1 MIIADNVPS
10 SLSTGITVGVG
21 SVGFSLSFVEL
32 SPSVEVSGALD
43 SSPSSEFVVASGV
56 GVSSSSTGVGVT
68 SSSGVGVT
76 SSGVGV
82 ISTVGSG
89 SGDGDCKTSSG
100 VGVGDSTGVGVISSL
115 ITVSS
120 AGTET
125 ASWDN
130 TVKSAINELIKK
142 TAAAMPLKIF
152 FKTSFF
158 IIWDSKY

>member
-68 SSSGVGVT
+68 SSGVGVI
-76 SSGVGV
+76 SSCIGV
-82 ISTVGSG
+82 ISTVGSD
-89 SGDGDCKTSSG
+89 SGDGDGKTSSG
-100 VGVGDSTGVGVISSL
+100 VGVGDSTGVGVISSS

-120 AGTET
+120 TGTET

-130 TVKSAINELIKK
+130 TVKGAINELIKSA
-142 TAAAMPLKIF
+142 AAAMPLKIF